1 MWGRGQGEG
10 AVAEENELS
19 EISPVIEAPLTSPLP
34 PLRGRRGKRKYGR
47 ALSEGG
53 NP

>member
-19 EISPVIEAPLTSPLP
+19 EISPVIEAPLTLVLSP
-34 PLRGRRGKRKYGR
+34 RCAGGEERKK
-47 ALSEGG
+47 
-53 NP
+53 